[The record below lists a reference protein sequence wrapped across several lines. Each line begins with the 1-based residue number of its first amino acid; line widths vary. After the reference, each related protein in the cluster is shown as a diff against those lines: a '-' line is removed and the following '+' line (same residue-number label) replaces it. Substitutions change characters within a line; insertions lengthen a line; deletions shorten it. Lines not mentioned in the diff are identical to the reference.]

1 MTDFE
6 RAYITQ
12 NTPGVV
18 ENVFMGLLWH
28 GRNASNTISLSVD
41 HARAFHYCDADL
53 FRASINAALRSAL
66 ESEKT
71 FRAFINKRRVITV
84 QPAARNAEEYIRN
97 MWEIQDDLNAVY
109 AYLRRNIREA

>member
-6 RAYITQ
+6 RAYIRQ
-12 NTPGVV
+12 NAPGVV

-28 GRNASNTISLSVD
+28 GRNAGETISFSVN

-53 FRASINAALRSAL
+53 FRASISAALRSAL

-71 FRAFINKRRVITV
+71 FRAFINNRRAVTV

-97 MWEIQDDLNAVY
+97 MWEIQDDLKAVY